1 MKRLLLMLSVALMS
15 VLTLHAQTT
24 DEIISR
30 METEFE
36 AHQSEGIIM
45 TMDIKIALVGDI
57 STRIMSLGDKYCATI
72 ADGSTITWGDGKTT
86 WTYDLH
92 KDEVTIEKAT
102 AGSDASENVSMLKG
116 ITAGYKVKLVK
127 ETSQAWYF
135 KCKKLSSNKN
145 KDDIKKM
152 ELVVDKETYYPVS
165 MTSKGLLASVAI
177 RDVSFGVT
185 EDQVTYNPAL
195 YSDAKIVDKR

>member
-1 MKRLLLMLSVALMS
+1 MFSVALMS
-15 VLTLHAQTT
+15 VMTLHAQTT

-30 METEFE
+30 MEAEYE
-36 AHQSEGIIM
+36 AHQSEGVIM
-45 TMDIKIALVGDI
+45 TMDIKVALLVDV

-72 ADGSTITWGDGKTT
+72 ADGSTVTWGDGKTT

-92 KDEVTIEKAT
+92 KNEVTIGNAT
-102 AGSDASENVSMLKG
+102 ADSDATGSVSVLKG

-165 MTSKGLLASVAI
+165 MTSKGLLVSVAI

-195 YSDAKIVDKR
+195 YSDAKIIDKR

>member
-1 MKRLLLMLSVALMS
+1 MFSVALMS
-15 VLTLHAQTT
+15 VMTLHAQTT

-30 METEFE
+30 METEYE
-36 AHQSEGIIM
+36 AHQSEGVIM
-45 TMDIKIALVGDI
+45 TMDIKVALLVDV

-72 ADGSTITWGDGKTT
+72 ADGSTVTWGDGKTT
-86 WTYDLH
+86 WTYNQE
-92 KDEVTIEKAT
+92 KNEVTIGNAT
-102 AGSDASENVSMLKG
+102 ADSDASGSVSVLKG

-165 MTSKGLLASVAI
+165 MTSKGLLVSVAI

-195 YSDAKIVDKR
+195 YSDAKIIDKR

>member
-1 MKRLLLMLSVALMS
+1 MFSVALMS
-15 VLTLHAQTT
+15 VMTLHAQTT

-30 METEFE
+30 MEAEYE
-36 AHQSEGIIM
+36 AHQSEGVIM
-45 TMDIKIALVGDI
+45 TMDIKVALLVDV

-72 ADGSTITWGDGKTT
+72 ADGSTVTWGDGKTT
-86 WTYDLH
+86 WTYNQE
-92 KDEVTIEKAT
+92 KNEVTIGNAT
-102 AGSDASENVSMLKG
+102 ADSDASGSVSVLKG

-165 MTSKGLLASVAI
+165 MTSKGLLVSVAI

-195 YSDAKIVDKR
+195 YSDAKIIDKR